1 MVAMLNRLHAAHSA
15 DSIGTIKNDASINQS
30 LSTGWRHDYLQGMR
44 TPRGGDFTVS
54 IRWTTY

>member
-1 MVAMLNRLHAAHSA
+1 MLNRLHAAHSA